1 MGEISISPQTYKL
14 YMVEYGDNGESTA
27 RELTKEDIAK
37 LSQSQQALVASLQ
50 QQAELMRKLAEIK
63 AQAELEI
70 EKMECFCKIDR
81 EVLYE
86 VMQWAKLGWG
96 YKPKLYTATNKPH
109 RAKPYWHR
117 TRSFCVRKGYH

>member
-27 RELTKEDIAK
+27 REITAEDIAK
-37 LSQSQQALVASLQ
+37 FSESQRKLVDTLQ
-50 QQAELMRKLAEIK
+50 QQAELMRKLAEIQK
-63 AQAELEI
+63 QFSQEN
-70 EKMECFCKIDR
+70 EKIQCFCNAER
-81 EVLYE
+81 EWRHE
-86 VMQWAKLGWG
+86 IKQWAKLGWG
-96 YKPKLYTATNKPH
+96 YKSKLHPAKNSH